1 MTKMDAIIGAS
12 WLHNLGI
19 GVMIW
24 GLALVWRG
32 LRGGPNGHRGL
43 VRRGIEMVDRLEGW
57 RLFLLG
63 LTVTGLGAAWYWDQR
78 WLLVLSL
85 GFGFTELHESTHIL
99 RAWRYLAVSHQPS
112 ASQPAGRHRQGRPV
126 RDSVAG

>member
-1 MTKMDAIIGAS
+1 MMDTFVHAS

-43 VRRGIEMVDRLEGW
+43 VRRGVEMIDRLEGW

-63 LTVTGLGAAWYWDQR
+63 LTLTGLGAAWYWDQR

-85 GFGFTELHESTHIL
+85 GFGFTELHESTHVL
-99 RAWRYLAVSHQPS
+99 RAWRSLARQPVS
-112 ASQPAGRHRQGRPV
+112 R
-126 RDSVAG
+126 SVGQ